1 MSIVVLVFVLAGC
14 AAPVVTEAEKAAVEQ
29 PWTDCV
35 ARAIARLDDG
45 KSDPVSIAYGI
56 EPSCA
61 VLYQKVAETYLKG
74 FHTFEGQMYM
84 RRKLDGVEL
93 QAITADIVTYRASHA
108 RQPSQ
113 TYAAGKAADVWAAV
127 QAAHERHDYAT
138 EFALLRPLAERGDPG
153 AQIELGSM
161 YGLGQGVPRDD
172 VEAVGW
178 FRKAAD
184 QGNAEAQ
191 DNLGITY
198 ASGLGVPQDDVE
210 AGRWFHKSAD
220 QGNAQAQEFL
230 GMMYDTGR
238 GVPQDYVQALTWF
251 SLAAAGGV
259 NEATRYRDRLEHSMT
274 AEQVVDA
281 QRRAAAWHP
290 TKPRGQ
296 PAPAARQ

>member
-1 MSIVVLVFVLAGC
+1 
-14 AAPVVTEAEKAAVEQ
+14 
-29 PWTDCV
+29 V

-61 VLYQKVAETYLKG
+61 VLYEKFTETYLKD

-84 RRKLDGVEL
+84 RRKLDGLEL

-113 TYAAGKAADVWAAV
+113 EADA
-127 QAAHERHDYAT
+127 RRDYAT
-138 EFALLRPLAERGDPG
+138 EFALLRQLAERGDPKAQLQLG
-153 AQIELGSM
+153 AM
-161 YGLGQGVPRDD
+161 YGLGPRDD
-172 VEAVGW
+172 VEAARW
-178 FRKAAD
+178 FRKAAE

-191 DNLGITY
+191 RNLGITY
-198 ASGLGVPQDDVE
+198 SSGLGVPQDDVE

-220 QGNAQAQEFL
+220 QGNAEAQEFL

-238 GVPQDYVQALTWF
+238 GVPQDYVQALMWF

-281 QRRAAAWHP
+281 QQRTAAWHP
-290 TKPRGQ
+290 TKPGEQ
-296 PAPAARQ
+296 PAPAAR